1 MDDEKKAGRPAY
13 VEVYCITSIVRTSKG
28 PIYHGDRVKL
38 PPDEAAALKRRKLV
52 E

>member
-13 VEVYCITSIVRTSKG
+13 VEVYCVTSAVTTSKG
-28 PIYHGDRVKL
+28 RIHHGDRIKL
-38 PPDEAAALKRRKLV
+38 PPEEAAALKKRNLV